1 MCGPCQASEE
11 MNVLLNGVCEGFPV
25 FRYPPRQYSP
35 AKDNEPYW
43 HNHQADRDQ
52 DRAAKTLD
60 KTGERETCVSRRP
73 RCEALVLCERPA
85 VPSDQ
90 LQSAMLALRGP
101 IARLPRC
108 QPLQVASSILMRL
121 AGPQAAQL
129 SHVVRRQTST
139 DLATQRASPSLLL
152 LGMGQAGHADST
164 PRLTSPFKTRFMSL
178 RGVAV
183 LSMGQSN
190 LSQATIRLL

>member
-1 MCGPCQASEE
+1 MTLVRRDNAIFTRHSPQLPSFF
-11 MNVLLNGVCEGFPV
+11 VL
-25 FRYPPRQYSP
+25 SP
-35 AKDNEPYW
+35 AIE
-43 HNHQADRDQ
+43 ADRDQ

-108 QPLQVASSILMRL
+108 QPLQVAGSILMRL

-152 LGMGQAGHADST
+152 LGMVTGRSRRLNSEADVT
-164 PRLTSPFKTRFMSL
+164 F
-178 RGVAV
+178 
-183 LSMGQSN
+183 
-190 LSQATIRLL
+190 